1 MTFEEKL
8 FASNNK
14 AAETDSVKRFQ
25 AAARAI
31 FATSEGRIVLG
42 MLCGAAHPLKHSDG
56 MTPHEH
62 GQSEVVATLWR
73 FGSSDTVIQNS

>member
-8 FASNNK
+8 FRK
-14 AAETDSVKRFQ
+14 PEHMEHFR
-25 AAARAI
+25 AAARTI
-31 FATSEGRIVLG
+31 FSSAEGKIVLAA
-42 MLCGAAHPLKHSDG
+42 LCGAAHPLKHSDG

-73 FGSSDTVIQNS
+73 FGSSDTAIPITTA